1 MGESHKPKSRERSQN
16 AIKYILYNC
25 SYIKKKVKVAQSRP
39 ILWDTID
46 LHSPWT
52 PPGQNTRAG
61 SLSLLQETFP
71 TRDRTQVS
79 HIAGGFF
86 TSWATREVL
95 LLDRWRINRNSGRFC
110 FLWFQNHRGWW
121 LQPWNESM
129 LASRKE
135 SYDKSGQCIKKAE
148 PWLC

>member
-71 TRDRTQVS
+71 TQGLDPGLPHCRWILYQLSHKGSPRILEWVAYPFPSGSSQPRNGTRVS
-79 HIAGGFF
+79 FRHCRRILYQLSYQGS
-86 TSWATREVL
+86 TVVVVVVVL
-95 LLDRWRINRNSGRFC
+95 V
-110 FLWFQNHRGWW
+110 
-121 LQPWNESM
+121 M
-129 LASRKE
+129 
-135 SYDKSGQCIKKAE
+135 Y
-148 PWLC
+148 